1 MSEQGHAKNL
11 ANFAQYIVYCD
22 DSFGAAY
29 KPGNPKI
36 EIANLQTKLTASQAA
51 FDAVVPKATV
61 ETNKVNERQVA
72 FEPLS
77 KLVTRIN
84 ASAAANVEDEAF
96 LNDLRTMSRKLQGK
110 RASEAVKDDPL
121 TPDLT
126 NRSRANRL
134 RR

>member
-1 MSEQGHAKNL
+1 MTTL
-11 ANFAQYIVYCD
+11 
-22 DSFGAAY
+22 GAAY

-96 LNDLRTMSRKLQGK
+96 LNDLRTLSRKLQGK

-121 TPDLT
+121 TPDVDESKQSQSASQMSL
-126 NRSRANRL
+126 RQSRRQL
-134 RR
+134 RGIH